1 MATSLK
7 VASLAF
13 LCDQHYET
21 VDKLETVTSAMAE
34 ALMSAAE
41 ILQNVTKADELKET
55 IEHISIAEEATVSAA
70 AYSMLRIMQG
80 LSKELKKMSAGFEE
94 VSATIRTSQEITGQ
108 ELGQIKKLDDE
119 VLDKVV
125 AQKKLRGEK
134 ITSDEAKK
142 ALRETIGSVR
152 CWMTGI
158 RQHELGRLHMLR
170 TTFDQTSRS
179 VFGSASRLMRDSR
192 RLFKACN
199 DIDPEVR
206 FLVLFCRRMTK
217 YFFVRFFNFV

>member
-7 VASLAF
+7 VASLAY

-21 VDKLETVTSAMAE
+21 VDKIETITSAMAE
-34 ALMSAAE
+34 ALNDAAE
-41 ILQNVTKADELKET
+41 ILQNVTKADELRET
-55 IEHISIAEEATVSAA
+55 IEHISVAEEATVSAA
-70 AYSMLRIMQG
+70 AYSMLRIMQS
-80 LSKELKKMSAGFEE
+80 LSKELKRMGAGFEE
-94 VSATIRTSQEITGQ
+94 VSETIRTSQEITGQ

-125 AQKKLRGEK
+125 AQKKLRGQK
-134 ITSDEAKK
+134 ITSDQAKN
-142 ALRETIGSVR
+142 ALKDTIGSVR

-170 TTFDQTSRS
+170 GAFDQTSRS
-179 VFGSASRLMRDSR
+179 VYGSASRLMRDSR
-192 RLFKACN
+192 RLFKATN

-206 FLVLFCRRMTK
+206 FYCTII
-217 YFFVRFFNFV
+217 